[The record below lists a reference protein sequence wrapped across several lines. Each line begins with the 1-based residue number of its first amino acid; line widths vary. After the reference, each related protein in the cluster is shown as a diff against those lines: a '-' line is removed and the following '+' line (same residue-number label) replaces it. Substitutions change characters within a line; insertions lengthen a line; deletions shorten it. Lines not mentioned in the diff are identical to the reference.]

1 MKVLASPSSI
11 GQIDPRPFEIL
22 EDNGFTII
30 KNPFGRKLTED
41 ETVDLN
47 GTKVPTFT
55 TYIRN
60 TDLGS
65 NIGAPGI
72 SLPCSG
78 ETSLPIGIEID
89 GLPDQDQKLLSLANA
104 IEMMLTS

>member
-1 MKVLASPSSI
+1 MCGLNPITDGAT
-11 GQIDPRPFEIL
+11 
-22 EDNGFTII
+22 NGGGHLQ
-30 KNPFGRKLTED
+30 KWY
-41 ETVDLN
+41 LN
-47 GTKVPTFT
+47 GTKVPTFP

>member
-1 MKVLASPSSI
+1 MINIYNKVFS
-11 GQIDPRPFEIL
+11 
-22 EDNGFTII
+22 DNGLNGIVFPTT
-30 KNPFGRKLTED
+30 PLTARDIGED

-47 GTKVPTFT
+47 GTKVPTFP

-89 GLPDQDQKLLSLANA
+89 GLPDQDQKLLSLANT